1 MIVHA
6 GKTDVA
12 HAEQP
17 LVVTT
22 TPISLLRCRRS
33 LYEALLQ
40 LEQQGAVVIERDLP
54 DVDLVLSPSACM
66 CIWTEEQILQARSS
80 CADVMMTACKAFA
93 GDVLPM
99 IAQTDTSVKTAS
111 AVVWNQQSRC

>member
-6 GKTDVA
+6 GEMDVA

-22 TPISLLRCRRS
+22 TPNSLLRCRRS

-40 LEQQGAVVIERDLP
+40 LEQQGAVVVERDLP
-54 DVDLVLSPSACM
+54 YVDLVLSPSACM
-66 CIWTEEQILQARSS
+66 CIWTEEQILQARRS
-80 CADVMMTACKAFA
+80 CTDVMVMLARHVQGMYF
-93 GDVLPM
+93 P
-99 IAQTDTSVKTAS
+99 
-111 AVVWNQQSRC
+111 